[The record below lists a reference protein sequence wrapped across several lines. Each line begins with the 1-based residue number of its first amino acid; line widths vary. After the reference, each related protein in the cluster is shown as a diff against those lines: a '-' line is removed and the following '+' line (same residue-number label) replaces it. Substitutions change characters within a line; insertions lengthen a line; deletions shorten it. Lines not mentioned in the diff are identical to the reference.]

1 MKNKRSKILIV
12 SDELSSGKF
21 RLVELQ
27 QQGYET
33 TLAPCIEKAEQMF
46 AEVLPDVIVV
56 DVTFDYL
63 RAIEF
68 VQQLCNYA
76 IVPILFL
83 TPTNNESQILEAY
96 AAGVDECLT
105 KPVSPALF
113 LAKIRVCLRHSW
125 NIPTD
130 VLDPLQVGEV
140 KLLPSDRTVILNNS
154 RSIRL
159 TNLELRLL
167 YNLLSRA
174 GRPFT
179 AEELCTRIWG
189 SDSNVDL
196 STLKKLVYRLRQKIE
211 LDSANPAYIRTVPG
225 MGYQFSVK
233 LH

>member
-1 MKNKRSKILIV
+1 MLDQASKP
-12 SDELSSGKF
+12 G
-21 RLVELQ
+21 
-27 QQGYET
+27 
-33 TLAPCIEKAEQMF
+33 
-46 AEVLPDVIVV
+46 
-56 DVTFDYL
+56 
-63 RAIEF
+63 
-68 VQQLCNYA
+68 
-76 IVPILFL
+76 
-83 TPTNNESQILEAY
+83 
-96 AAGVDECLT
+96 
-105 KPVSPALF
+105 PVSCQNTGVSAPF
-113 LAKIRVCLRHSW
+113 LEHPYRCA
-125 NIPTD
+125 
-130 VLDPLQVGEV
+130 
-140 KLLPSDRTVILNNS
+140 

-233 LH
+233 LHYTPV